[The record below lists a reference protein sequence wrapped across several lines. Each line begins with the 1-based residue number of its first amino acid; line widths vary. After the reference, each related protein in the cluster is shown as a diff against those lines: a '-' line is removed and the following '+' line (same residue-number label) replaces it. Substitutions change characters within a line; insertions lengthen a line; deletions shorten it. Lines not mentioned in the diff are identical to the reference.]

1 MVPVAGGV
9 QIPFWRRVERVIGAG
24 RCETAVA
31 IGMTFVVEELVL
43 WRAPVDRVVLLG
55 AAVEDAGVALRGEL
69 PVELQ
74 VEVAVLVGADDVVGW
89 LALRQGAV
97 LDVPFRRQALALV
110 AAPAGGGGSVEKE
123 LPAGLLL
130 RVGERVGRGGG
141 LAGLLLALRGRDGEE
156 ERRGRDGECK
166 WTTVHWRG
174 VKVRLSWPRWRD
186 VARPLHAPAVGGRQR
201 LSGLL
206 RVHRG
211 DEALRVIGPEA
222 LEQLLA

>member
-1 MVPVAGGV
+1 MPLGC
-9 QIPFWRRVERVIGAG
+9 RVERVVGSG
-24 RCETAVA
+24 RRQTAVA
-31 IGMTFVVEELVL
+31 IGVALIVEELVL
-43 WRAPVDRVVLLG
+43 RRAPVDRVVLLG
-55 AAVEDAGVALRGEL
+55 AAVEDPGVALRGEL

-97 LDVPFRRQALALV
+97 LDVPFRRQALRLV
-110 AAPAGGGGSVEKE
+110 AAPTGGGGSVEEE

-130 RVGERVGRGGG
+130 GGGESIGSGGG
-141 LAGLLLALRGRDGEE
+141 LARLLLALRGREGEE

-166 WTTVHWRG
+166 WATVHWRG

-222 LEQLLA
+222 LEQLLAADFSIR